1 MANKKVTLAD
11 RINNPDRMSR
21 AVNIHLTS
29 LPVEEVKSE
38 ENLDVNLEE
47 KELIGDNNIII
58 DETNNLDNA
67 INLKKTL
74 IKPLE
79 KPLGFSNN
87 NNLNNDIINNLDKV
101 NDNVI
106 NNDLE
111 KGLNNNFSKENI
123 NNNTNVNTKSSII
136 SKHKPNAKN
145 NPESLTELIKQKV
158 AEIERVQ
165 REELAPISFTKKKE
179 KIKFDD
185 KNPIISFPARPE
197 IDEIINI
204 INCKTG
210 VKKYKIFELLIL
222 EGLRHTE
229 FE

>member
-1 MANKKVTLAD
+1 MASKKVTLAD

-21 AVNIHLTS
+21 AVNIHLSS
-29 LPVEEVKSE
+29 LPSE
-38 ENLDVNLEE
+38 ENIDVNSEE
-47 KELIGDNNIII
+47 TELIESNNTIIKDKIKNIDNIQSKII
-58 DETNNLDNA
+58 DNGNGNG
-67 INLKKTL
+67 N
-74 IKPLE
+74 
-79 KPLGFSNN
+79 
-87 NNLNNDIINNLDKV
+87 V
-101 NDNVI
+101 NII

-111 KGLNNNFSKENI
+111 KPLIKPLGNINTNDLDNDIIKDKNNDKEN
-123 NNNTNVNTKSSII
+123 TNII
-136 SKHKPNAKN
+136 SKYKPNDKN

-158 AEIERVQ
+158 AEIERLQ
-165 REELAPISFTKKKE
+165 RDELAPISFTKKKE

-210 VKKYKIFELLIL
+210 VKKYKIFEMLIL
-222 EGLRHTE
+222 QGLKGTK